1 MLVLVA
7 VVAVLQ
13 VVHLILLS
21 RLEAKHH
28 HHENDDDRP
37 VSSGNEVRKLFGII
51 ALLGSSIFYVF
62 KDIIMTY
69 RLKQRLRHW
78 YDHCIKEGC

>member
-1 MLVLVA
+1 MQHFLWGKLVLVLVA

-28 HHENDDDRP
+28 HHENDDDRS
-37 VSSGNEVRKLFGII
+37 VSSGNEVRKLFEII
-51 ALLGSSIFYVF
+51 AWLGSSMFYVF
-62 KDIIMTY
+62 QDII
-69 RLKQRLRHW
+69 RLT
-78 YDHCIKEGC
+78 G

>member
-1 MLVLVA
+1 MQHFLWGKLVLVLVA

-28 HHENDDDRP
+28 HHENDDDRS
-37 VSSGNEVRKLFGII
+37 VSSGNEVR
-51 ALLGSSIFYVF
+51 
-62 KDIIMTY
+62 
-69 RLKQRLRHW
+69 R
-78 YDHCIKEGC
+78 

>member
-1 MLVLVA
+1 MQHFLWGKLVLVLVA

-28 HHENDDDRP
+28 HHEDQDDHP
-37 VSSGNEVRKLFGII
+37 VSSGNEVRMKLVVT
-51 ALLGSSIFYVF
+51 ARLGFVFSI
-62 KDIIMTY
+62 M
-69 RLKQRLRHW
+69 RLERN
-78 YDHCIKEGC
+78 E

>member
-1 MLVLVA
+1 MQHFLWGKLVLVLVA

-28 HHENDDDRP
+28 HREDQDVRP
-37 VSSGNEVRKLFGII
+37 VSSGNEVRNGLKVIAILVFFFSII
-51 ALLGSSIFYVF
+51 F
-62 KDIIMTY
+62 T
-69 RLKQRLRHW
+69 
-78 YDHCIKEGC
+78 